1 MIFVIV
7 SIWFEK
13 AYYKKASIFHA
24 QEFSSSEYLWS
35 KLVHAAEM
43 KIVPLILK
51 GFLEKSISKLVQ
63 DECFLSLF
71 NILIQY
77 STIHAPT
84 ASLCLQ
90 I

>member
-1 MIFVIV
+1 
-7 SIWFEK
+7 
-13 AYYKKASIFHA
+13 
-24 QEFSSSEYLWS
+24 
-35 KLVHAAEM
+35 M

-51 GFLEKSISKLVQ
+51 GFLEESISKLVQ